1 MPIATNQSGNLLPI
15 KDCYIEAAGVRIT
28 LDNLPDISDTHSAD
42 YQSEAGIG
50 RSLPS
55 KTFTAGGDRSIG
67 WNMKFLADSEAKL
80 QQNLL
85 QLRFLQSLTY
95 PRTSTSSL
103 PFIPPA
109 IAKIKC
115 GSLLG
120 NDPLCV
126 VLTNYSVKFP
136 TDVPWSETS
145 YVPYKFEVDL
155 SFVVVYDSGNLPGAE
170 RIITLGN

>member
-1 MPIATNQSGNLLPI
+1 LGLEDVFSLVMHLPI
-15 KDCYIEAAGVRIT
+15 RYIDETIVTPIRDIQMGVLSQIEAEVVRAEIAYKPKKM
-28 LDNLPDISDTHSAD
+28 LIVQVKDASS
-42 YQSEAGIG
+42 S
-50 RSLPS
+50 
-55 KTFTAGGDRSIG
+55 
-67 WNMKFLADSEAKL
+67 
-80 QQNLL
+80 L